1 MILQGLTRT
10 MRMRRAKGSA
20 SGVSSRSRRKMW
32 ALGQRCSNAPA
43 TPAFDFICKT
53 CDGKWMSRPGQCG
66 LESVV
71 AGSFEMASKST
82 WLSVEFTALCRVC
95 LTELS
100 AM

>member
-1 MILQGLTRT
+1 
-10 MRMRRAKGSA
+10 
-20 SGVSSRSRRKMW
+20 
-32 ALGQRCSNAPA
+32 
-43 TPAFDFICKT
+43 
-53 CDGKWMSRPGQCG
+53 MSRPGQCG

-100 AM
+100 AITVLCLSPAQPGNSGRLGSRRSVAAPESDRTSLITVTES